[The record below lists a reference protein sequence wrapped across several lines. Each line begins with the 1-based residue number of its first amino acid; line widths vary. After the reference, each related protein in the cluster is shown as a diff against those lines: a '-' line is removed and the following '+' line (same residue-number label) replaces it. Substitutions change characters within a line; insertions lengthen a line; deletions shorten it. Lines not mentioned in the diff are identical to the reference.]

1 MDKPYQIATAVT
13 PLEGEIKML
22 GYRQHRRD
30 RNPARNRIYLY
41 GKYNCVC
48 SLGKYWFYHNV

>member
-48 SLGKYWFYHNV
+48 SLGKYWFLP